1 MHSAD
6 QPSRQ
11 VPPAA
16 GAIHP
21 RPARGF
27 TLLELHVSLALL
39 AIGFIA
45 LMTLMVRQS
54 RQIGHLEAWCVPDR
68 TYYVVVQT
76 DPWMRALG
84 APAELAASGGQS
96 AWVPP
101 VAGDKDNEVTL
112 LTHSHQGQTMSAQV
126 ELDPSGGG

>member
-1 MHSAD
+1 MH
-6 QPSRQ
+6 PVHPLNRQ
-11 VPPAA
+11 TPPAA
-16 GAIHP
+16 GDVRP
-21 RPARGF
+21 RSGRGF

-39 AIGFIA
+39 AIGFVA

-54 RQIGHLEAWCVPDR
+54 KQIARLEAWCVPDK

-84 APAELAASGGQS
+84 APAELATSSGES

-101 VAGDKDNEVTL
+101 VSGNKDNEVTL
-112 LTHSHQGQTMSAQV
+112 VSYSHEGQTMSAQV
-126 ELDPSGGG
+126 TLDPSGGG

>member
-1 MHSAD
+1 MRFFDPLH
-6 QPSRQ
+6 RQ

-16 GAIHP
+16 GEV
-21 RPARGF
+21 RPWPGRGF
-27 TLLELHVSLALL
+27 TLLELHVSVALL

-54 RQIGHLEAWCVPDR
+54 KQISRLEAWCVPDR

-84 APAELAASGGQS
+84 APAELATSTGQS

-101 VAGDKDNEVTL
+101 VSGNKDNEVTL
-112 LTHSHQGQTMSAQV
+112 LSHSYEGQTMSAQV
-126 ELDPSGGG
+126 GLDPSGGG